1 VCVSCVRGILFD
13 AGGGPRPRRGAIG
26 TLGAPV
32 TGLPFRARRATLG
45 DMRRYRAFGA
55 ARLVLG
61 VVALASFAG
70 AQPAAPPAPAAPPT
84 PSAAPA
90 AAPVPVA
97 PAPAAA
103 AAPRAPQGTGLGNA
117 AEVRQ
122 GIVRLERGGR
132 PLGMGAVLRSDG
144 RILTALSAL
153 GHGNY
158 VQARFADGSV
168 LGVRVVHSDRAW
180 DLALLA
186 PEGGHWTLG
195 LRPSVLER
203 PAVGSPLFRF
213 RARGGRLEEG
223 ALTVSA
229 VQTLLG
235 RDGATLSDVLIPSSR
250 AGDDELGMPLFD
262 ERGEVAAI
270 VVQACAPAATHDCQ
284 LGAYGAPVSALKQ
297 FLRRAP
303 AREPLPAASLGFRGV
318 AAHDGSV
325 AGVRVLSVD
334 PNGPAA
340 RAGLRGE
347 GAGKGAQGSNADL
360 IVAVQDA
367 PVTTPEELRDAINR
381 FAMSARGA
389 SSTASK
395 PAELQPVGPKPE
407 GSKPEAAGA
416 AGERS
421 VRLLVFGSGKFREVS
436 LPVRAPRQLPAPAP
450 APPAPA
456 GASIRQGPAPTRDGV
471 PSEHTPAPSTAVT
484 SPPAP
489 GDKSKASVEAN

>member
-1 VCVSCVRGILFD
+1 
-13 AGGGPRPRRGAIG
+13 
-26 TLGAPV
+26 
-32 TGLPFRARRATLG
+32 
-45 DMRRYRAFGA
+45 MRRYRAFGA

-61 VVALASFAG
+61 VAALAPFAL
-70 AQPAAPPAPAAPPT
+70 AQPAAPPAPSTPPAPG
-84 PSAAPA
+84 
-90 AAPVPVA
+90 VA

-103 AAPRAPQGTGLGNA
+103 PVAPAAPAAPVAPRAPQSAGLGNA

-122 GIVRLERGGR
+122 GVVRLERGGR
-132 PLGMGAVLRSDG
+132 PLGMGVVLRSDG
-144 RILTALSAL
+144 RMLTALSAL

-168 LGVRVVHSDRAW
+168 LAVRVVHSDRAW

-203 PAVGSPLFRF
+203 PAAGSALFRF

-250 AGDDELGMPLFD
+250 IGDDELGTPLFD

-270 VVQACAPAATHDCQ
+270 AVQACAPAATHECQ

-334 PNGPAA
+334 PDSPAA

-347 GAGKGAQGSNADL
+347 GASKGAPGSNSDL

-367 PVTTPEELRDAINR
+367 PVTTPEEMRDAINR
-381 FAMSARGA
+381 FAMSPRGTP
-389 SSTASK
+389 SGSK
-395 PAELQPVGPKPE
+395 VEGAQPE
-407 GSKPEAAGA
+407 GAKPDAAKPDA

-436 LPVRAPRQLPAPAP
+436 LPVRAPRHLPEP
-450 APPAPA
+450 APPASPA
-456 GASIRQGPAPTRDGV
+456 GGSVRQGPAPSRDGV
-471 PSEHTPAPSTAVT
+471 PSEHTPAPSTPVT
-484 SPPAP
+484 APPAP
-489 GDKSKASVEAN
+489 ADKSKASVEAN

>member
-1 VCVSCVRGILFD
+1 
-13 AGGGPRPRRGAIG
+13 
-26 TLGAPV
+26 
-32 TGLPFRARRATLG
+32 
-45 DMRRYRAFGA
+45 MRRYRAFGA

-61 VVALASFAG
+61 VATLAPFAL
-70 AQPAAPPAPAAPPT
+70 AQPAAPPVPSTPPAPGVAPAR
-84 PSAAPA
+84 S
-90 AAPVPVA
+90 VA

-103 AAPRAPQGTGLGNA
+103 PVAPAAPPAPVAPRAPQSAGLANA

-122 GIVRLERGGR
+122 GVVRLERSGR
-132 PLGMGAVLRSDG
+132 PLGLGVVLRSDG

-153 GHGNY
+153 GHGNG

-180 DLALLA
+180 DLALLT

-203 PAVGSPLFRF
+203 PAAGSAVFRF
-213 RARGGRLEEG
+213 RARGGRLEES

-250 AGDDELGMPLFD
+250 IGDDELGMPLFD

-270 VVQACAPAATHDCQ
+270 AVQACAPAATHDCQ
-284 LGAYGAPVSALKQ
+284 LGAYGAPVTALKQ

-318 AAHDGSV
+318 AAHDGFV

-334 PNGPAA
+334 PDSPAA

-347 GAGKGAQGSNADL
+347 GASKGALGSNSDL

-367 PVTTPEELRDAINR
+367 PVTTPEEMRDAINR
-381 FAMSARGA
+381 FAMSPRGTSA
-389 SSTASK
+389 
-395 PAELQPVGPKPE
+395 
-407 GSKPEAAGA
+407 GSKAERAQPAGAKPDA
-416 AGERS
+416 AGEHS
-421 VRLLVFGSGKFREVS
+421 VRLLVFGSGKFREIS
-436 LPVRAPRQLPAPAP
+436 LPVRAPRQLPEP
-450 APPAPA
+450 APPASPA
-456 GASIRQGPAPTRDGV
+456 GASMGQGPAPTRDGV
-471 PSEHTPAPSTAVT
+471 PSEHTPAPSTPVT
-484 SPPAP
+484 APPAP
-489 GDKSKASVEAN
+489 ADKSKASVEAN

>member
-1 VCVSCVRGILFD
+1 MARSS
-13 AGGGPRPRRGAIG
+13 P
-26 TLGAPV
+26 PV

-61 VVALASFAG
+61 AVALASFAG
-70 AQPAAPPAPAAPPT
+70 AQPATPPAPAAPAA

-97 PAPAAA
+97 PAP

-122 GIVRLERGGR
+122 GLVRLERAGR

-158 VQARFADGSV
+158 VQARFADGSM
-168 LGVRVVHSDRAW
+168 LGVRVVHSDRVW

-203 PAVGSPLFRF
+203 PPVGSALFRF
-213 RARGGRLEEG
+213 RARGGRLEES

-250 AGDDELGMPLFD
+250 PGDDELGTPLFD
-262 ERGEVAAI
+262 ERGEVVAI
-270 VVQACAPAATHDCQ
+270 VVQACAPAAAHDCQ

-325 AGVRVLSVD
+325 AGVRVLSVE

-347 GAGKGAQGSNADL
+347 GGGKGAPGSNADL

-381 FAMSARGA
+381 FALSPRGGSPA
-389 SSTASK
+389 ASK
-395 PAELQPVGPKPE
+395 PGALQPDGPKPE
-407 GSKPEAAGA
+407 GSKPEAADA
-416 AGERS
+416 SERS

-436 LPVRAPRQLPAPAP
+436 LPVRAPRQLPEPAP
-450 APPAPA
+450 GAPPA
-456 GASIRQGPAPTRDGV
+456 GASTRQSPAPTRAGV
-471 PSEHTPAPSTAVT
+471 PSEHTPAPNTVVT
-484 SPPAP
+484 SPAPPA
-489 GDKSKASVEAN
+489 DESKVSVEAN

>member
-1 VCVSCVRGILFD
+1 M
-13 AGGGPRPRRGAIG
+13 G

-70 AQPAAPPAPAAPPT
+70 AQPATPPAPAAPPA
-84 PSAAPA
+84 PSAAPQ

-97 PAPAAA
+97 PAAAA
-103 AAPRAPQGTGLGNA
+103 PAAPRAPQSTGFGNA

-122 GIVRLERGGR
+122 GVVRLERGGR

-144 RILTALSAL
+144 RILTALSPL

-203 PAVGSPLFRF
+203 PAVGSALFRF

-235 RDGATLSDVLIPSSR
+235 RDGATLSDVLVPSSR
-250 AGDDELGMPLFD
+250 PGDDELGMPLFD

-347 GAGKGAQGSNADL
+347 GAGKGAPNADL

-381 FAMSARGA
+381 LAMSPRGGSPA
-389 SSTASK
+389 ASK
-395 PAELQPVGPKPE
+395 PGESQPE
-407 GSKPEAAGA
+407 GSKPEAASA

-436 LPVRAPRQLPAPAP
+436 LPVRAPRQLPEPALP
-450 APPAPA
+450 APPA
-456 GASIRQGPAPTRDGV
+456 GASTRQTPTPTRDGV

-484 SPPAP
+484 SPAAPA
-489 GDKSKASVEAN
+489 DKSKASVEAN